1 MNKAAAPQ
9 HIEKIR
15 FKSSHFG
22 ATLIILIFSR
32 YSQGVAEPWRNRLPQ
47 ACPLWHYK
55 MCLFDTS
62 RASGQGRL
70 AKAPMTMM
78 LTAIGLMSGTSL
90 DGVDVALIE
99 TDGRRGKAFGP
110 TGYRAYTDT
119 ERGLLRQALTEAVHL
134 PQRDARPGILREAE
148 RAVTIAHAEAVAA
161 FTAQNHLSR
170 EDVDIVGFHGQT
182 VLHRPAQKM
191 TVQIGDAAAL
201 AKAIHIPV
209 MHDFR
214 AADVAAG
221 GQGAPFVPVYHRA
234 LAQSLEREGPMV
246 VVNIGG
252 VSNITYIDGADT
264 LIACDTG
271 PGNALLDDYMFRQM
285 GQPLDCERR
294 MAAQG
299 VADEAWVA
307 RALEHR
313 FFALPPP
320 KSLDRNDFASLA
332 LGEMRPA
339 DGAATLTAF
348 TAAAITRIVPLLPKV
363 PLSWIVVGGGA
374 RNLTMVR
381 MLRERLAPAT
391 VEAGDALG
399 WSTDAIEAQAFWF
412 LAARGL
418 KCLPLSYPAT
428 TCVPM
433 PMTGRVIAK
442 A

>member
-1 MNKAAAPQ
+1 
-9 HIEKIR
+9 
-15 FKSSHFG
+15 
-22 ATLIILIFSR
+22 
-32 YSQGVAEPWRNRLPQ
+32 
-47 ACPLWHYK
+47 
-55 MCLFDTS
+55 
-62 RASGQGRL
+62 
-70 AKAPMTMM
+70 MM
-78 LTAIGLMSGTSL
+78 LTVIGLMSGTSL

-99 TDGRRGKAFGP
+99 TDGKRVQAFGP
-110 TGYRAYTDT
+110 TGYRPYTAN

-148 RAVTIAHAEAVAA
+148 RAVTIAHAEAVAS
-161 FTAQNHLSR
+161 FTAQNHITY

-234 LAQSLEREGPMV
+234 LAQSLEREGPIAV
-246 VVNIGG
+246 LNIGG
-252 VSNITYIDGADT
+252 VSNITYIDGADI

-271 PGNALLDDYMFRQM
+271 PGNALLDDYMFRTT
-285 GQPLDCERR
+285 GQRFDCDGR

-299 VADEAWVA
+299 AADEEWVTG
-307 RALEHR
+307 ALEHR
-313 FFALPPP
+313 FFALSPP

-332 LGEMRPA
+332 LPVMPPA

-348 TAAAITRIVPLLPKV
+348 TAAAIAQIIPLLPK
-363 PLSWIVVGGGA
+363 PPRSWIVAGGGA
-374 RNLTMVR
+374 RNLTMMR
-381 MLRERLAPAT
+381 MLRERLQPAT
-391 VEAGDALG
+391 VEAADALG
-399 WSTDAIEAQAFWF
+399 WSADAIEAQAFGF

-418 KCLPLSYPAT
+418 KGLPLSYPAT
-428 TCVPM
+428 TGVPI
-433 PMTGRVIAK
+433 PMTGGLIARP
-442 A
+442 